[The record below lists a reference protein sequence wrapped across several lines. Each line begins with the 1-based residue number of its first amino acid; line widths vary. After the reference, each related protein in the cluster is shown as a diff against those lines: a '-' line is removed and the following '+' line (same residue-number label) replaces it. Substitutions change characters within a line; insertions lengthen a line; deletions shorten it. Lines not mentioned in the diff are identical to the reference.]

1 MGAFTSLFISK
12 GLIADI
18 DSAIDELKIEIDKNN
33 LSEDNFVNEIYT
45 AILRQNKPTNSLK
58 YDIIIEK
65 LTKFGDNIAKNTAE
79 KYNGNANKS
88 LLVYN
93 KIQEIIGKIR
103 ELEKAKAAAK
113 AAANANA
120 AAKANPA
127 KNPNENANAKAAANA
142 KKLTANAN
150 AAEKAAANAAEKAA
164 ANAKKLTANE
174 NQANSNRKAAAN
186 VNLNA
191 VEENHNNALS
201 IASTTRGNNNQSLIN
216 NSELRPLKNTSANT
230 STNTTKYSNKL
241 PEKNSVQLNHT
252 IKRDLSALAE
262 RMTKNNSKEFKERC
276 FQANKDHVNKNGDFY
291 PKINELAPDDFRDLI
306 KLLLL
311 SRTLLQP
318 PELETDETIIKN
330 YVNFIFNGHTRFD
343 EIKKLIELFKT
354 ELKDKNQEQLKK
366 EFNKIASRLVVK
378 YPINIPQK
386 NTPSK
391 GKGVSVRFSQK
402 ETSKIKII
410 EFPIYAN
417 NKNKMTSGG
426 SHKKSKKSRS

>member
-18 DSAIDELKIEIDKNN
+18 DSAIDELKIEIDKNS

-65 LTKFGDNIAKNTAE
+65 LTKFGDNIAKNTAD

-93 KIQEIIGKIR
+93 KIQEIISKIR

-150 AAEKAAANAAEKAA
+150 AAAKAAANANAAAKAAVNANAAAKAA
-164 ANAKKLTANE
+164 ANAKKLTANK
-174 NQANSNRKAAAN
+174 NPAN
-186 VNLNA
+186 VNINE

-201 IASTTRGNNNQSLIN
+201 IASTTRGNNNQSLIS
-216 NSELRPLKNTSANT
+216 NSELTPLKNTSA
-230 STNTTKYSNKL
+230 NTTKYSNKL

-276 FQANKDHVNKNGDFY
+276 FQAKKDHVNKNGDFY

-386 NTPSK
+386 KNTPSK
-391 GKGVSVRFSQK
+391 GKGVRFSQK

-426 SHKKSKKSRS
+426 SRKKTKKSRS